1 MINKKALFSVIVTII
16 VLVLCIKL
24 INIDDMMIAITKI
37 NISTVLIGIIIYVVQ
52 FILRAYRLSL
62 VLENL
67 NTLRLMPFMMIYQFL
82 LRILPFKSGEIS
94 YVVLLKKQHKVETS
108 VGTST
113 LFLMRALDALS
124 ILYLVVFT
132 QNYNKHLFFSLF
144 LFIIFFILSSYIISL
159 FLQTEKNDNIY
170 ILRLIKKYLGDVPGI
185 TLNKIVLLQF
195 ISLLIYVNLYIF
207 AYFITN
213 DLIQISISNVVYVV
227 NYAFI
232 GNYIPINGINVGT
245 QEIGWM
251 LGLSRLGYSSEQSA
265 LVTAVQNIVS
275 LLILTILF
283 ISGWLCIIF
292 KKSESEVNTDEI
304 NYPNS
309 LPK

>member
-1 MINKKALFSVIVTII
+1 MINKKVLFSVIITII

-24 INIDDMMIAITKI
+24 INIDDIMIAFRKI
-37 NISTVLIGIIIYVVQ
+37 SISTILIGIIIYVVQ

-94 YVVLLKKQHKVETS
+94 YVVLLKKHYKVATS

-113 LFLMRALDALS
+113 LFLMRLLDALS
-124 ILYLVVFT
+124 IVYLLVFT
-132 QNYNKHLFFSLF
+132 QYYKKHLYFSLF
-144 LFIIFFILSSYIISL
+144 FFLIFIISSSYIILL
-159 FLQTEKNDNIY
+159 FLRTKKNDNVY
-170 ILRLIKKYLGDVPGI
+170 ILRLIKKYLGDIPRI
-185 TLNKIVLLQF
+185 TLNKIVVLQI
-195 ISLLIYVNLYIF
+195 ISLLIYVNLYFF
-207 AYFITN
+207 AYFVSN
-213 DLIQISISNVVYVV
+213 DLVQISMSNIIYVV

-251 LGLSRLGYSSEQSA
+251 VGLSRLGYSSEQSA

-283 ISGWLCIIF
+283 IFGWLSIVL
-292 KKSESEVNTDEI
+292 KKEKVE
-304 NYPNS
+304 
-309 LPK
+309 